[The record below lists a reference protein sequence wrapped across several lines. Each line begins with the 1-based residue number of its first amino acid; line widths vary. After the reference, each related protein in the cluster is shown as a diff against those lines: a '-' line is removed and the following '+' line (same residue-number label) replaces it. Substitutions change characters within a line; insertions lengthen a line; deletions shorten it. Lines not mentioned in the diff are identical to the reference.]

1 MRSVIGNR
9 TVGLGLAAL
18 LIVAAT
24 FPVTATFKSSAP
36 GLGLEPVGG
45 AENLIRL
52 IQGQEHIVW
61 SALTGTVTS
70 YEAVGWPSSAGDVE
84 LGGALV
90 IERPA
95 DNSAGVI
102 GFGERPR
109 SLEFHLNR

>member
-1 MRSVIGNR
+1 MRSVIGPR

-18 LIVAAT
+18 MTIAAT
-24 FPVTATFKSSAP
+24 FPATATFESSAP
-36 GLGLEPVGG
+36 GLGLDPVGG
-45 AENLIRL
+45 AENLIQL
-52 IQGQEHIVW
+52 MQGREHIVW

-95 DNSAGVI
+95 DGTAGVI
-102 GFGERPR
+102 GFGERPM
-109 SLEFHLNR
+109 SLVFHLNR